1 MVRNISEVERD
12 ALVVL
17 HRFSLLTLPIVL
29 SVSLPLRAET
39 EPIHLE
45 YAAVAGCPSRAEF
58 ERRVFTRTL
67 AARLTSQQEAS
78 RVFSV
83 TLRRTAQGF
92 NGSLVIRERDGAN
105 VERQLSGKRCDD
117 LASVLALASALA
129 IDPRAQL
136 AEVPS
141 SEDAARDPSAWDA
154 EDAARPRSS
163 SGTRTGSRGAGS
175 SSSSADPDAPRSEAT
190 YADYRSFRTGPRPQ
204 RLGVGPRFVLGVG
217 PQPSTGVAL
226 HWAHELYAAASRPS
240 LGLELAWLYTPD
252 EVVRGATAE
261 LRLWLA
267 RPQGCPLGWQLG
279 DVLVVSPC
287 VVAELGALSGRGT
300 GLPEGT
306 SITRF
311 WAAAELLVRLE
322 SPPDRTWLASLDLG
336 ALFPFTRYRFQFDA
350 PETRIHDVPAVTPSA
365 ALRVGVRF
373 GP

>member
-1 MVRNISEVERD
+1 M
-12 ALVVL
+12 L

-29 SVSLPLRAET
+29 SVTPPLRAEM

-45 YAAVAGCPSRAEF
+45 YEAVAGCPSRAEF
-58 ERRVFTRTL
+58 ERRVFTRTP
-67 AARLTSQQEAS
+67 AARLTSQHDAS

-92 NGSLVIRERDGAN
+92 NGSLVIRERDGAS

-136 AEVPS
+136 AEDPA
-141 SEDAARDPSAWDA
+141 SEVSETDSEPDAGDP
-154 EDAARPRSS
+154 E
-163 SGTRTGSRGAGS
+163 GASGS
-175 SSSSADPDAPRSEAT
+175 SRARTDSPGGERTTSSDPDGFRNEPS
-190 YADYRSFRTGPRPQ
+190 YADYRSFRTGPHPQ
-204 RLGVGPRFVLGVG
+204 SLAVGPRFVHGVG

-226 HWAHELYAAASRPS
+226 QWAHALYSAESRPS

-261 LRLWLA
+261 LRFWLA
-267 RPQGCPLGWQLG
+267 RPQGCPLGWLLG
-279 DVLVVSPC
+279 DALVVSPC
-287 VVAELGALSGRGT
+287 VAFELGALSGRGT
-300 GLPEGT
+300 DLPEGT

-322 SPPDRTWLASLDLG
+322 TPPDRTWLASLDLG
-336 ALFPFTRYRFQFDA
+336 ATLPFTRYRFRFDA
-350 PETRIHDVPAVTPSA
+350 PDTRIHDVPMATPSA